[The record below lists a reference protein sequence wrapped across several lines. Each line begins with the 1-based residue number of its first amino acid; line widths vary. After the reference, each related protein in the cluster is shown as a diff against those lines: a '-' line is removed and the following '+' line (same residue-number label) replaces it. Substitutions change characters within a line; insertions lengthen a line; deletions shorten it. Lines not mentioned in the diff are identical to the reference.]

1 MAILKKISLTL
12 SLCVLLAT
20 TINAQDNNLVDAFK
34 KSYTH
39 EKAGEYTKATAAL
52 KAVYDA
58 DNYALNLR
66 LGWLDYLAGL
76 FTESMSYYQK
86 AMKLM
91 PLSIEARL
99 GYVLPAA
106 AAGNA
111 EQVKNQYLEI
121 LKIDPNNSTAN
132 YRLGVIYYGKGDYNL
147 AYKHLEKVVNLY
159 PFDYDSL
166 VMFAW
171 INLKLGRMHEAE
183 VLFRTALLNRPGDA
197 SALEG
202 LSNIR

>member
-1 MAILKKISLTL
+1 MIGMYL
-12 SLCVLLAT
+12 LLAT
-20 TINAQDNNLVDAFK
+20 TTFAQEKGLAEVFK

-39 EKAGEYTKATAAL
+39 EKAGEYTKATAVL

-106 AAGNA
+106 AIGNT
-111 EQVKNQYLEI
+111 EQVKTQYIEI

-132 YRLGVIYYGKGDYNL
+132 YRLGVIYYGKAEYNL

-171 INLKLGRMHEAE
+171 INLKLGKMHEAE
-183 VLFRTALLNRPGDA
+183 VLFNTALLNRPGDA
-197 SALEG
+197 SATEG